1 MSEDDSKKELLD
13 AIARLDERLLA
24 RDEQYAQLKA
34 ENKALRERVDYLIR
48 VIYGAKSEK
57 LDAAQLELLLDPDAA
72 KKLDAAGT
80 EEDEPAA
87 EEKASNVVPIGKGKE
102 RARRQPRLPEN
113 IPITS
118 TTTLVPD
125 KVLEHPELF
134 RKIGEQTS
142 KRLTVEPPR
151 YSLEVTI
158 RPTYVLRGEELA
170 KPFNAAL
177 PPCLLEGS
185 LLSPSLLA
193 QVLVGK
199 FNDHLPFYRQAQIM
213 ERRHG
218 IKVGDNTLCHWADIG
233 AQTLEPLYK
242 IIASDLRGCSYLQ
255 IDETPVDYLEPGH
268 GQTKEGRFWVYHHPE
283 VGVLYDWHPSRKSN
297 CLDTI
302 LLGHGLDEE
311 DFEGVIQCDGYVG
324 YTKWRREQQGLVL
337 LAGCW
342 AHVRR

>member
-1 MSEDDSKKELLD
+1 M
-13 AIARLDERLLA
+13 
-24 RDEQYAQLKA
+24 
-34 ENKALRERVDYLIR
+34 
-48 VIYGAKSEK
+48 
-57 LDAAQLELLLDPDAA
+57 
-72 KKLDAAGT
+72 
-80 EEDEPAA
+80 
-87 EEKASNVVPIGKGKE
+87 
-102 RARRQPRLPEN
+102 
-113 IPITS
+113 
-118 TTTLVPD
+118 
-125 KVLEHPELF
+125 
-134 RKIGEQTS
+134 
-142 KRLTVEPPR
+142 
-151 YSLEVTI
+151 
-158 RPTYVLRGEELA
+158 LRGDELA

-268 GQTKEGRFWVYHHPE
+268 GQTKEGPLL
-283 VGVLYDWHPSRKSN
+283 GLSPSSRWASFTTGIPVAKAS

-302 LLGHGLDEE
+302 LLGHGLDA
-311 DFEGVIQCDGYVG
+311 
-324 YTKWRREQQGLVL
+324 RRL
-337 LAGCW
+337 
-342 AHVRR
+342 